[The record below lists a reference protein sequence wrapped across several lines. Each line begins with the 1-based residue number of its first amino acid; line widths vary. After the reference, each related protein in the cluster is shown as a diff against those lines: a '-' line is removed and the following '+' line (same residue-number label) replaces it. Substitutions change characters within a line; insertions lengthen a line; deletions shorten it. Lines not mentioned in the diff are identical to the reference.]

1 MNRGKLLNPLTFH
14 VSLSL
19 VQTLS
24 TTSSIGTLRLKSR
37 RDRGKNEKTFA
48 VCLLTVKKRIT
59 PSCFGEILKLRQTNK
74 LSFKVQIRVK
84 INVGSSLFSPTCGFA
99 VCWCWFPLCIFEDSV
114 RCTQCSCRRL
124 SRNINRTSW
133 TSRRLTGKI
142 WSLPP
147 SSSRRETQEIRET
160 PRFVSP
166 SCVLQVR
173 TVDIYIYVCLS
184 TWS

>member
-1 MNRGKLLNPLTFH
+1 MGKTRKHLLFVSWRWKNWSQRH
-14 VSLSL
+14 V
-19 VQTLS
+19 
-24 TTSSIGTLRLKSR
+24 
-37 RDRGKNEKTFA
+37 
-48 VCLLTVKKRIT
+48 
-59 PSCFGEILKLRQTNK
+59 FGEILKLRQTNK
-74 LSFKVQIRVK
+74 LSFKIQIRVK